1 LPPDGWKKEAH
12 TMIEKKDIKKLDRYL
27 YEIPSS
33 YRPDMRVPARV
44 YADEQLLQAA
54 LTDRSVDQLVNT
66 TTLPGVIT
74 YTLAMPDI
82 HQGYGFPIGGVA
94 ATLPPDGVIS
104 PGGIGYDINC
114 GVRVLASD
122 IEREALEPHI
132 ENVLHAMYSLVPTGL
147 GKGGIKVSRRD
158 LDAVLERGAAWAVAK
173 GYGTKQDLERT
184 EGEGCLT
191 AADTSKVSRKA
202 KDRGLQQ
209 LGSLGSG
216 NHFLEVDEIV
226 EVYDKE
232 VAEIFGLRRGHI
244 ALQIH
249 CGSRGLGH
257 QVCSDY
263 VRVLQKAVN
272 KYGITLPDRE
282 LVCAP
287 FGSPEG
293 QDYFAAMA
301 ASANFAWANRQ
312 IIAHWVRRALEDALA
327 GKVPSWELTQVYDV
341 AHNIG
346 KVERYE
352 VNGKQTKLVIH
363 RKGATRAFGPSSK
376 ELPHVYQ
383 GVGQPVLV
391 PGSMGTASYVL
402 VGTDRARALTFGSTC
417 HGAGRV
423 LSRKAAKKRVWGE
436 DLIREMRQKGI
447 AVQAGS
453 LPGLAE
459 EAPQAYKDVER
470 VVEVVA
476 GAGLARKVARLEP
489 LGVIK
494 G

>member
-1 LPPDGWKKEAH
+1 
-12 TMIEKKDIKKLDRYL
+12 
-27 YEIPSS
+27 
-33 YRPDMRVPARV
+33 
-44 YADEQLLQAA
+44 
-54 LTDRSVDQLVNT
+54 
-66 TTLPGVIT
+66 
-74 YTLAMPDI
+74 
-82 HQGYGFPIGGVA
+82 
-94 ATLPPDGVIS
+94 
-104 PGGIGYDINC
+104 
-114 GVRVLASD
+114 VLASD
-122 IEREALEPHI
+122 IEREAVEPHI
-132 ENVLHAMYSLVPTGL
+132 EGLLQAMYRLVPSGL
-147 GKGGIKVSRRD
+147 GKGGIKLSKRA
-158 LDAVLERGAAWAVAK
+158 LDAVLERGTAWAVAQ
-173 GYGTKQDLERT
+173 GYGTRQDLERT
-184 EGEGCLT
+184 EQEGCL
-191 AADTSKVSRKA
+191 AGADPSKVSQKA

-216 NHFLEVDEIV
+216 NHFLEVDEIA
-226 EVYDKE
+226 EVYDEE
-232 VAEIFGLRRGHI
+232 VGKVFGLRPGHI

-263 VRVLQKAVN
+263 VRVLQKAVR
-272 KYGITLPDRE
+272 KYGIELPDRE

-287 FGSPEG
+287 FGSSEG

-312 IIAHWVRRALEDALA
+312 IIAHWVRRALEDVLA
-327 GKVPSWELTQVYDV
+327 GKVRSWELTQVYDV

-352 VNGKQTKLVIH
+352 VNGEQEKLVIH
-363 RKGATRAFGPSSK
+363 RKGATRAFGPSSA
-376 ELPHVYQ
+376 ELPHVYR

-391 PGSMGTASYVL
+391 PGSMGATSYIL
-402 VGTDRARALTFGSTC
+402 VGTDKARDLTFGSTC

-436 DLIREMRQKGI
+436 DLIRELREKGI

-459 EAPQAYKDVER
+459 VALQAYKDVER

-476 GAGLARKVARLEP
+476 SADLARKVARLMP

>member
-1 LPPDGWKKEAH
+1 
-12 TMIEKKDIKKLDRYL
+12 MIEKKDIKRLNPYL
-27 YEIPSS
+27 YEIPSD
-33 YRPDMRVPARV
+33 YRDDMRVPARV

-54 LTDRSVDQLVNT
+54 LSDRSMEQLVNT
-66 TTLPGVIT
+66 TTLPGVIK

-122 IEREALEPHI
+122 IEREALEPYI
-132 ENVLHAMYSLVPTGL
+132 EDLLQAMYHLVPTGL
-147 GKGGIKVSRRD
+147 GKGGIKASKRD
-158 LDAVLERGAAWAVAK
+158 VDAVLERGAAWAVAK
-173 GYGTKQDLERT
+173 GYGTRQDLERT
-184 EGEGCLT
+184 EEEGCL
-191 AADTSKVSRKA
+191 AGADAYKVSQKA

-216 NHFLEVDEIV
+216 NHFLEVDEIA
-226 EVYDKE
+226 EIYDEK
-232 VAEIFGLRRGHI
+232 VAEVFGLREGHI

-263 VRVLQKAVN
+263 VRALQKAVRR
-272 KYGITLPDRE
+272 YGIDLPDRE

-301 ASANFAWANRQ
+301 AAANFAWANRQ
-312 IIAHWVRRALEDALA
+312 IIAHWVRRALEDVLA
-327 GKVPSWELTQVYDV
+327 GKVRSWELTQVYDV

-352 VNGKQTKLVIH
+352 VNGQQEKLVIH
-363 RKGATRAFGPSSK
+363 RKGATRAFGPSST
-376 ELPHVYQ
+376 ELPHAYR

-423 LSRKAAKKRVWGE
+423 LSRKAAKKKVWGE
-436 DLIREMRQKGI
+436 DLIRELQQKGI

-476 GAGLARKVARLEP
+476 GADLARKVARLVP

>member
-1 LPPDGWKKEAH
+1 
-12 TMIEKKDIKKLDRYL
+12 MIEKKDIKKLDRYL

-33 YRPDMRVPARV
+33 YRDDMRVSARV

-54 LTDRSVDQLVNT
+54 LSDRSMEQLVNT
-66 TTLPGVIT
+66 TTLPGVIK

-122 IEREALEPHI
+122 IEREAVEPHI
-132 ENVLHAMYSLVPTGL
+132 EDLLQAMYHLVPTGL
-147 GKGGIKVSRRD
+147 GKGGIKASKRD

-173 GYGTKQDLERT
+173 GYGTRQDLERT
-184 EGEGCLT
+184 EEEGCL
-191 AADTSKVSRKA
+191 AGADASKVSQKA

-216 NHFLEVDEIV
+216 NHFLEVDEIA
-226 EVYDKE
+226 EVYDEE
-232 VAEIFGLRRGHI
+232 VAEVFGLRRGHV

-263 VRVLQKAVN
+263 VRILQKAVRE
-272 KYGITLPDRE
+272 YRIELPDRE

-312 IIAHWVRRALEDALA
+312 IIAHWVRRALEDVLA
-327 GKVPSWELTQVYDV
+327 GKVRSWELTQVYDV

-352 VNGKQTKLVIH
+352 VNGKQEKLVIH
-363 RKGATRAFGPSSK
+363 RKGATRAFGPSSA
-376 ELPHVYQ
+376 ELPHVYR

-391 PGSMGTASYVL
+391 PGSMGTASYIL
-402 VGTDRARALTFGSTC
+402 VGTDKARALTFGSTC

-423 LSRKAAKKRVWGE
+423 LSRRAAKKRVWGE
-436 DLIREMRQKGI
+436 DLIRELRQKGI

-476 GAGLARKVARLEP
+476 GADLARKVARLVP

>member
-1 LPPDGWKKEAH
+1 
-12 TMIEKKDIKKLDRYL
+12 MVEKKDIKKIDHYL

-33 YRPDMRVPARV
+33 YREDMRVPARV
-44 YADEQLLQAA
+44 YADDLLLQAA
-54 LTDRSVDQLVNT
+54 LHDRSVEQLVNT
-66 TTLPGVIT
+66 TTLPGVVE

-94 ATLPPDGVIS
+94 ATRPPDGVIS

-122 IEREALEPHI
+122 IERDEVEPHI
-132 ENVLHAMYSLVPTGL
+132 EDVLQAMYHLVPSGL
-147 GKGGIKVSRRD
+147 GKGGIKISRRD

-173 GYGTKQDLERT
+173 GYGTKEDLVRT
-184 EGEGCLT
+184 EAEGCLT
-191 AADTSKVSRKA
+191 EAGASKVSQKA

-226 EVYDKE
+226 EVYDAR
-232 VAEIFGLRRGHI
+232 VAETFGLRRGHVAI
-244 ALQIH
+244 QIH

-263 VRVLQKAVN
+263 VRVLQQAVK
-272 KYGITLPDRE
+272 KYGIVLPDRE

-312 IIAHWVRRALEDALA
+312 IIAHWVRRALEEALA
-327 GKVPSWELTQVYDV
+327 GKVRSWELTQVYDV

-346 KVERYE
+346 KLERYE

-363 RKGATRAFGPSSK
+363 RKGATRAFGPSSE
-376 ELPHVYQ
+376 ELPDVYK

-402 VGTDRARALTFGSTC
+402 VATDRARDLTFGSTC

-423 LSRKAAKKRVWGE
+423 LSRTAAKKRIWGE
-436 DLIREMRQKGI
+436 DLLREMRERGI

-453 LPGLAE
+453 MAGLAE

-470 VVEVVA
+470 VVEVVT

-489 LGVIK
+489 FGVIK

>member
-1 LPPDGWKKEAH
+1 
-12 TMIEKKDIKKLDRYL
+12 MVEKKDLKRKDTYL
-27 YEIPSS
+27 YEVPTT
-33 YRPDMRVPARV
+33 YREDMRVPARL
-44 YADEQLLQAA
+44 YADEQLLEAA
-54 LTDRSVDQLVNT
+54 LSDRSVEQLVNT
-66 TTLPGVIT
+66 TTLPGVVK

-94 ATLPPDGVIS
+94 ATRPPDGVIS

-122 IEREALEPHI
+122 IERKAVAPYIDDL
-132 ENVLHAMYSLVPTGL
+132 LRAMYSLVPTGL
-147 GKGGIKVSRRD
+147 GKGGIKISKRD
-158 LDAVLERGAAWAVAK
+158 LDKVLERGAAWAAAA
-173 GYGTKQDLERT
+173 GYGTQDDLERT
-184 EGEGCLT
+184 EESGCL
-191 AADTSKVSRKA
+191 AGADASKVSQRA

-216 NHFLEVDEIV
+216 NHFLEIDEIV
-226 EVYDKE
+226 EVYDEE
-232 VAEIFGLRRGHI
+232 VARVFGLRQGCI
-244 ALQIH
+244 AVQVH

-257 QVCSDY
+257 QVCTDY
-263 VRVLQKAVN
+263 VSSLQKSIR
-272 KYGITLPDRE
+272 KFGIELPDRE

-287 FGSPEG
+287 FESSEG

-301 ASANFAWANRQ
+301 ASANFAWTNRHV
-312 IIAHWVRRALEDALA
+312 IAHWVRDAFEQVLA
-327 GKVPSWELTQVYDV
+327 GKVGSWELRQVYDV

-346 KVERYE
+346 KVERYSIDGKE
-352 VNGKQTKLVIH
+352 VRLVIH
-363 RKGATRAFGPSSK
+363 RKGATRAFGPSAHD
-376 ELPHVYQ
+376 LPQAYR

-391 PGSMGTASYVL
+391 PGSMGTASYIL
-402 VGTDRARALTFGSTC
+402 VGTDKALELTFGSCC

-423 LSRKAAKKRVWGE
+423 MSRSQAKKKVWGE
-436 DLIREMRQKGI
+436 DLLRELKEKGI

-453 LPGLAE
+453 MAGLAE

-470 VVEVVA
+470 VVDVVE
-476 GAGLARKVARLEP
+476 GAGIARKVARLVP

>member
-1 LPPDGWKKEAH
+1 
-12 TMIEKKDIKKLDRYL
+12 MVEKKDLIRKNPYL
-27 YEIPSS
+27 YEVPAS
-33 YRPDMRVPARV
+33 YRQDMRVPARL
-44 YADEQLLQAA
+44 YADEQLIEAA
-54 LTDRSVDQLVNT
+54 LSDRSVEQLVNT
-66 TTLPGVIT
+66 TTLPGVVK

-122 IEREALEPHI
+122 IERDAIHPHI
-132 ENVLHAMYSLVPTGL
+132 DNLLKTMFSLVPTGL
-147 GKGGIKVSRRD
+147 GKGGIKISKRD
-158 LDAVLERGAAWAVAK
+158 LDKILERGAAWAVAQ
-173 GYGTKQDLERT
+173 GYGTQEDLERT
-184 EGEGCLT
+184 EESGCL
-191 AADTSKVSRKA
+191 AGADASKVSQKA

-216 NHFLEVDEIV
+216 NHFLEIDEVV
-226 EVYDKE
+226 EVLDEE
-232 VAEIFGLRRGHI
+232 VARVFGLRQGCI
-244 ALQIH
+244 AVQVH

-257 QVCSDY
+257 QVCTDY
-263 VRVLQKAVN
+263 VRSLQKSIS
-272 KYGITLPDRE
+272 KYGIELPDRE

-287 FGSPEG
+287 FESPEG

-301 ASANFAWANRQ
+301 ASANFAWTNRHV
-312 IIAHWVRRALEDALA
+312 IAHWVRDAFQQVLA
-327 GKVPSWELTQVYDV
+327 GKLRSWQLRQVYDV

-346 KVERYE
+346 KVERYSIDGRQ
-352 VNGKQTKLVIH
+352 VRLVIH
-363 RKGATRAFGPSSK
+363 RKGATRAFGPSAHD
-376 ELPHVYQ
+376 LPQKYR

-391 PGSMGTASYVL
+391 PGSMGTASYIL
-402 VGTDRARALTFGSTC
+402 VGMDKALELTFGSTC

-423 LSRKAAKKRVWGE
+423 MSRSQAKKKVWGE
-436 DLIREMRQKGI
+436 DLLRELKSEGI

-453 LPGLAE
+453 MSGLAE

-470 VVEVVA
+470 VVNVVESA
-476 GAGLARKVARLEP
+476 GIARKVARLVP

>member
-1 LPPDGWKKEAH
+1 MVEKRDLKKIDH
-12 TMIEKKDIKKLDRYL
+12 YL
-27 YEIPSS
+27 YEIPRS
-33 YRPDMRVPARV
+33 YREDMRVPARV
-44 YADEQLLQAA
+44 YADGILLEAA
-54 LTDRSVDQLVNT
+54 LGDRSVEQLVNT
-66 TTLPGVIT
+66 TTLPGVVA

-122 IEREALEPHI
+122 IERGEMEPHI
-132 ENVLHAMYSLVPTGL
+132 EDVLQAVYKLVPSGL
-147 GKGGIKVSRRD
+147 GKGGIKLSKRD

-173 GYGTKQDLERT
+173 GYGTKQDLVLT
-184 EGEGCLT
+184 EAEGCLT
-191 AADTSKVSRKA
+191 EAGASAVSQKA

-226 EVYDKE
+226 EVYDDN
-232 VAEIFGLRRGHI
+232 VAKTFGLQQGHVAI
-244 ALQIH
+244 QIH

-263 VRVLQKAVN
+263 VRVLQKAVHR
-272 KYGITLPDRE
+272 YGISLPDRE

-312 IIAHWVRRALEDALA
+312 VIAHWVRRALEETLA
-327 GKVPSWELTQVYDV
+327 GKVRSWELTQVYDV

-346 KVERYE
+346 KLERHE
-352 VNGKQTKLVIH
+352 VDGRQTKLVIH
-363 RKGATRAFGPSSK
+363 RKGATRAFGPSSR
-376 ELPHVYQ
+376 ELPDVYR

-402 VGTDRARALTFGSTC
+402 VATDRARDLTFGSTC

-423 LSRKAAKKRVWGE
+423 LSRKAAKKRIWGE
-436 DLIREMRQKGI
+436 DLIREMRERGI
-447 AVQAGS
+447 AVRAGS
-453 LPGLAE
+453 MAGLAE

-470 VVEVVA
+470 VVEVVV

-489 LGVIK
+489 FGVIK

>member
-1 LPPDGWKKEAH
+1 MHLGKEAH
-12 TMIEKKDIKKLDRYL
+12 SMIEKKHIKKLDPYL

-33 YRPDMRVPARV
+33 YRNDMRVPARA

-54 LTDRSVDQLVNT
+54 LTDRSVEQLINT
-66 TTLPGVIT
+66 TTLPGVVR

-94 ATLPPDGVIS
+94 ATVPPDGVIS

-122 IEREALEPHI
+122 IERGALEPHI
-132 ENVLHAMYSLVPTGL
+132 EDVVQSMDRLVPTGL
-147 GKGGIKVSRRD
+147 GKGGIKLSRRD
-158 LDAVLERGAAWAVAK
+158 LEAVLERGAAWAVAK

-184 EGEGCLT
+184 EERGCM
-191 AADTSKVSRKA
+191 AGADASKVSQKA

-226 EVYDKE
+226 EIYDEE
-232 VAEIFGLRRGHI
+232 VAQVFGLRPGRI

-263 VRVLQKAVN
+263 VRVLQKAVG
-272 KYGITLPDRE
+272 KYGIELPDRE

-312 IIAHWVRRALEDALA
+312 IIAHWVRRALEDVLA
-327 GKVPSWELTQVYDV
+327 GKVGSWELTQVYDV

-346 KVERYE
+346 KVERHDLD
-352 VNGKQTKLVIH
+352 GKQTKLVIH
-363 RKGATRAFGPSSK
+363 RKGATRAFGPSSE
-376 ELPHVYQ
+376 ELPSGYL

-402 VGTDRARALTFGSTC
+402 VGTDKARDLTFGSTC

-423 LSRKAAKKRVWGE
+423 LSRRAAKKRVWGE
-436 DLIREMRQKGI
+436 DLIREMRERGI

-453 LPGLAE
+453 MSGLAE

-470 VVEVVA
+470 VVDVVA

>member
-1 LPPDGWKKEAH
+1 
-12 TMIEKKDIKKLDRYL
+12 MVEKKDLKKIDDYL
-27 YEIPSS
+27 YEIPTS
-33 YRPDMRVPARV
+33 YREDMRVPARV
-44 YADEQLLQAA
+44 YADELLLQAA
-54 LTDRSVDQLVNT
+54 LNDRSMEQLVNT
-66 TTLPGVIT
+66 TTLPGVVE

-94 ATLPPDGVIS
+94 ATRPPDGVIS

-122 IEREALEPHI
+122 IERDEMEPHI
-132 ENVLHAMYSLVPTGL
+132 EDVLRAMYQLVPSGL
-147 GKGGIKVSRRD
+147 GKGGIKLSRRD

-173 GYGTKQDLERT
+173 GYGTKQDLVHT
-184 EGEGCLT
+184 EAEGCLT
-191 AADTSKVSRKA
+191 EAGASAVSQKA

-226 EVYDKE
+226 EVYDDS
-232 VAEIFGLRRGHI
+232 VAKTFGLRPGHVAI
-244 ALQIH
+244 QIH

-257 QVCSDY
+257 QVCSDH
-263 VRVLQKAVN
+263 VRALQKAVH
-272 KYGITLPDRE
+272 KYGISLPDRE

-312 IIAHWVRRALEDALA
+312 IIAHWVRRALEETLA
-327 GKVPSWELTQVYDV
+327 GKVRSWELTQVYDV

-346 KVERYE
+346 KLERHE
-352 VNGKQTKLVIH
+352 VAGKQTKLVIH
-363 RKGATRAFGPSSK
+363 RKGATRAFGPSSE
-376 ELPHVYQ
+376 ELPDAYR

-402 VGTDRARALTFGSTC
+402 VATDRARDLTFGSTC

-423 LSRKAAKKRVWGE
+423 LSRKAAKKRIWGE
-436 DLIREMRQKGI
+436 DLIREMRERGI
-447 AVQAGS
+447 AVHAGS
-453 LPGLAE
+453 MAGLAE

-470 VVEVVA
+470 VVEVVT